1 MTQVNLRA
9 QRALQITVTTPNT
22 YNPMVRSLGT
32 TRSWYEYIPEDWSEE
47 QIIDHFKTTLQHV
60 RNSKIDVV
68 LHEPSGDRLEYDG
81 LSGHFIYVCAV
92 SEKAIDSLLKG
103 V

>member
-1 MTQVNLRA
+1 MTRVNLQA
-9 QRALQITVTTPNT
+9 QRALQITVTGPDT
-22 YNPMVRSLGT
+22 YSTEVRSRKI
-32 TRSWYEYIPEDWSEE
+32 TRSWYEYIPYDWTEE
-47 QIIDHFKTTLQHV
+47 QIIDHFKTNLQHV

-68 LHEPSGDRLEYDG
+68 LQEPSGDRLEYDG

-92 SEKAIDSLLKG
+92 SEKAINSLLKG